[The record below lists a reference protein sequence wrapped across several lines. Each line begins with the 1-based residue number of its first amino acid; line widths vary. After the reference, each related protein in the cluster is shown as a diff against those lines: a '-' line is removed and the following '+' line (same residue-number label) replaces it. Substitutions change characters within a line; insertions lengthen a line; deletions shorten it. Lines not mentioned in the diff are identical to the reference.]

1 MKKQIVTKQL
11 KPDWLTEGLI
21 DFEYKKYVLLDY
33 LQGVQMAFG
42 RTELYPF
49 LSDLVMHYRNLQTV
63 REGKTLLSSAF
74 PRELSAERMQRLE
87 LLYQR
92 VVEDDELMEELESII
107 EYALPKFKNSLDEGI
122 SVYEYVESQCEL
134 TLVGLT
140 TLYNNEG
147 YLFVT
152 QPPQTDT
159 AIYRYQLSVFDQGT
173 EQYRGLHLAWL
184 GSEVRSLA
192 NTFEAMK
199 MRLARENRQLP
210 QPTTY
215 LLVTKGR
222 FPFEGTVLPVA
233 KRMLIKCL
241 TKAA

>member
-1 MKKQIVTKQL
+1 MKQL

-21 DFEYKKYVLLDY
+21 DFEYKKYILLDY
-33 LQGVQMAFG
+33 LQNVQQAFG
-42 RTELYPF
+42 RAELYPF

-63 REGKTLLSSAF
+63 REGKTLLSNAF
-74 PRELSAERMQRLE
+74 PRELSAERVQRLE

-92 VVEDDELMEELESII
+92 VVEDDDLMAEIESII
-107 EYALPKFKNSLDEGI
+107 DYALPKFKNSLDEGI

-134 TLVGLT
+134 TLIGLT
-140 TLYNNEG
+140 TLYTDEG

-159 AIYRYQLSVFDQGT
+159 AIYRYQLSVFEQG
-173 EQYRGLHLAWL
+173 QYRGLHLAWHTR
-184 GSEVRSLA
+184 EVRSLT

-199 MRLARENRQLP
+199 LRLARENRELP

-215 LLVTKGR
+215 LLVTKAT
-222 FPFEGTVLPVA
+222 FPYEGTVLPVA